1 MNNEKLEILDTDELL
16 ELYLNFSDLHVSKNF
31 LIFESKFSTYY
42 EKPKPSISYIDDELL
57 KIFSDLRPKWIE
69 VLNKRLLEEK
79 TLNETGKELSI
90 TRERV
95 RQIEQQAIKSV
106 NFHAKNLI
114 IDTLSELVENPM
126 LNINELF
133 IKDEN
138 LKLLYCGSISHPQ
151 SKTGIIFDKDMMTL
165 VENNDLT
172 FQGIVSKIEYTF
184 KDTNKSLFYLEDLID
199 YLQSIFPKISN
210 FEHLI
215 EILLEKNKLRIIGT
229 SQYFFHYLYKPKR
242 PMVDFIFSLYPGGLF
257 LHQQKAFIKAEL
269 DKYFPNVFIATNKN
283 RNITTAAGSSQNILL
298 WDWGKYIHI
307 EYILPILEEY
317 DFSNVLHYIDDTLG
331 ETQIDLQFCFDK
343 YEKELCA
350 IGIPNKFALHTC
362 LKLKF
367 PDDYTYQDSPW
378 ISKAGTERR
387 SLSVTLMNLIDE
399 DRIYTLDELVLSMK
413 TTKLRIQQ
421 LIDYSNDVIVI
432 DTFKYKNRKFIE
444 LPDNLITQ
452 LIQYANSKVLGLE
465 FFYVEL
471 IVNAFSEQLKAYS
484 QYDISTV
491 VLELLKKCSKAT
503 NFNISNTR
511 IVNKDYLITKDSL
524 NFHVIIN
531 NLLSNKD
538 TLSIND
544 ISNYFSRR
552 GLSSKLITAYFTQ
565 SKIKMIVRLDRET
578 YTSIGKIGI
587 ENNNIEDINLLM
599 ENIIDSETYIEDLL
613 DTVKLPKISVE
624 WNRYIFTDLMFNDK
638 FSFSPNR
645 ENPRYIHK
653 KQ

>member
-95 RQIEQQAIKSV
+95 RQIEQQAVKLV

-114 IDTLSELVENPM
+114 IDTLAQLLKNPM
-126 LNINELF
+126 LEISELP

-151 SKTGIIFDKDMMTL
+151 SKAGIIFDKDMMTL

-172 FQGIVSKIEYTF
+172 FQRIVSKIEYTF
-184 KDTNKSLFYLEDLID
+184 QDTNKSLFYLEDLID

-210 FEHLI
+210 FEQLI
-215 EILLEKNKLRIIGT
+215 DILLEKDKLRIVDDN
-229 SQYFFHYLYKPKR
+229 QYFFHYLYKPKR

-257 LHQQKAFIKAEL
+257 LHQQIDFIKAEL
-269 DKYFPNVFIATNKN
+269 DKYFPNVFIATDKN
-283 RNITTAAGSSQNILL
+283 RNIATAAGNSQNILL

-307 EYILPILEEY
+307 KYILPILEEY
-317 DFSNVLHYIDDTLG
+317 DFSNVLHYIDETLG
-331 ETQIDLQFCFDK
+331 ATQIDLQFCFDK

-378 ISKAGTERR
+378 ISKAGTVRKTLR
-387 SLSVTLMNLIDE
+387 TTLINLMNE
-399 DRIYTLDELVLSMK
+399 DRIYTLDELISSMK
-413 TTKLRIQQ
+413 TTKVRVQQ
-421 LIDYSNDVIVI
+421 LIDCSTDIIAI
-432 DTFKYKNRKFIE
+432 DIFRYQNRKFIA
-444 LPDNLITQ
+444 LPDNLINQ

-465 FFYVEL
+465 FFYVDL
-471 IVNAFSEQLKAYS
+471 ISNAFSKELSEYT
-484 QYDISTV
+484 QYDINTV
-491 VLELLKKCSKAT
+491 ILELLKKSTKDT
-503 NFNISNTR
+503 NFNVSNTR
-511 IVNKDYLITKDSL
+511 IVDKNYLITKDSL

-587 ENNNIEDINLLM
+587 KNNNIEDMNLLM
-599 ENIIDSETYIEDLL
+599 ENIVGSETYIEDLL
-613 DTVKLPKISVE
+613 NTVKLPKISVE

>member
-1 MNNEKLEILDTDELL
+1 MDNEKLEILDTDELL
-16 ELYLNFSDLHVSKNF
+16 EFYVNFLDLHVSREF

-42 EKPKPSISYIDDELL
+42 EKPKTPISYIDDELR
-57 KIFSDLRPKWIE
+57 KIFSDLRPKGIE
-69 VLNKRLLEEK
+69 VLNKRLLEDK

-95 RQIEQQAIKSV
+95 RQIEQQAVKLV

-114 IDTLSELVENPM
+114 IDTLAQLLKNPM
-126 LNINELF
+126 LEISELP

-151 SKTGIIFDKDMMTL
+151 SKAGIIFDKDMMTL

-172 FQGIVSKIEYTF
+172 FQRIVSKIEYTF
-184 KDTNKSLFYLEDLID
+184 QDTNKSLFYLEDLID

-210 FEHLI
+210 FEQLI
-215 EILLEKNKLRIIGT
+215 DILLEKDKLRIVDDN
-229 SQYFFHYLYKPKR
+229 QYFFHYLYKPKR

-257 LHQQKAFIKAEL
+257 LHQQIDFIKAEL
-269 DKYFPNVFIATNKN
+269 DKYFPNVFIATDKN
-283 RNITTAAGSSQNILL
+283 RNIATAAGNSQNILL

-307 EYILPILEEY
+307 KYILPILEEY
-317 DFSNVLHYIDDTLG
+317 DFSNVLHYIDETLG
-331 ETQIDLQFCFDK
+331 ATQIDLQFCFDK

-378 ISKAGTERR
+378 ISKAGTVRKTLR
-387 SLSVTLMNLIDE
+387 TTLINLMNE
-399 DRIYTLDELVLSMK
+399 DRIYTLDELISSMK
-413 TTKLRIQQ
+413 TTKVRVQQ
-421 LIDYSNDVIVI
+421 LIDCSTDIIAI
-432 DTFKYKNRKFIE
+432 DIFRYQNRKFIA
-444 LPDNLITQ
+444 LPDNLINQ

-465 FFYVEL
+465 FFYVDL
-471 IVNAFSEQLKAYS
+471 ISNAFSKELSEYT
-484 QYDISTV
+484 QYDINTV
-491 VLELLKKCSKAT
+491 ILELLKKSTKDT
-503 NFNISNTR
+503 NFNVSNTR
-511 IVNKDYLITKDSL
+511 IVDKNYLITKDSL

-587 ENNNIEDINLLM
+587 KNNNIEDMNLLM
-599 ENIIDSETYIEDLL
+599 ENIVGSETYIEDLL
-613 DTVKLPKISVE
+613 NTVKLPKISVE
-624 WNRYIFTDLMFNDK
+624 WNRYIFTDLLSNDK
-638 FSFSPNR
+638 FIFTPTR
-645 ENPRYIHK
+645 ENPRYINK
-653 KQ
+653 K

>member
-1 MNNEKLEILDTDELL
+1 MNNQTLEILDSDELL
-16 ELYLNFSDLHVSKNF
+16 ELYVNFSSLHISEKF

-42 EKPKPSISYIDDELL
+42 EKPKPPIKYIDDKLL
-57 KIFSDLRPKWIE
+57 KIFSNLRPKGIE
-69 VLNKRLLEEK
+69 VLNKRLLEKK

-106 NFHAKNLI
+106 NFHAKDLI
-114 IDTLSELVENPM
+114 IDTLSKLVKNPM
-126 LNINELF
+126 LNINELP
-133 IKDEN
+133 IKDEK
-138 LKLLYCGSISHPQ
+138 LKLLYCESISHTQ
-151 SKTGIIFDKDMMTL
+151 SKARIIFDKDLMAL
-165 VENNDLT
+165 VENQDLT

-184 KDTNKSLFYLEDLID
+184 QETNKSLFYLNELID

-210 FEHLI
+210 LEHLI
-215 EILLEKNKLRIIGT
+215 KILLEKDKLRTIEIN
-229 SQYFFHYLYKPKR
+229 QYFFHYLYKSKR
-242 PMVDFIFSLYPGGLF
+242 PMVDFIFSLYPSGLF
-257 LHQQKAFIKAEL
+257 LHQQIDFIKTEL
-269 DKYFPNVFIATNKN
+269 DKYFPNVFIETDKN
-283 RNITTAAGSSQNILL
+283 RNIATAAGNSQNILL

-307 EYILPILEEY
+307 QYILPIFEEY
-317 DFSNVLHYIDDTLG
+317 DFSNVLHYIDETL
-331 ETQIDLQFCFDK
+331 EDTQIDLQFCFDK

-387 SLSVTLMNLIDE
+387 SLSTTLMNLMDE
-399 DRIYTLDELVLSMK
+399 DKIYTLDELVLSMK
-413 TTKLRIQQ
+413 TTKVRVQQ
-421 LIDYSNDVIVI
+421 LIDYSNDVIAI

-444 LPDNLITQ
+444 LPNNLITQ
-452 LIQYANSKVLGLE
+452 LFQYANSKVLELE
-465 FFYVEL
+465 FFYVDL
-471 IVNAFSEQLKAYS
+471 ISNAFSKQLSEYT
-484 QYDISTV
+484 QYDINTV
-491 VLELLKKCSKAT
+491 ILELLKKTSKDA
-503 NFNISNTR
+503 NFNVSNRR
-511 IVNKDYLITKDSL
+511 IVDKNYLITKDSL

-565 SKIKMIVRLDRET
+565 SNIKMIVRLDRET
-578 YTSIGKIGI
+578 YTSIEKIGI
-587 ENNNIEDINLLM
+587 ESHNIEDMNLLM

-613 DTVKLPKISVE
+613 NTVKLPKISVK
-624 WNRYIFTDLMFNDK
+624 WNRYIFTDLIFNDK

-653 KQ
+653 RQ